1 MFTIPVKLVELF
13 GKLLKALPFILIA
26 LAAIFIVTKI
36 QSCSVFGDTKTEL
49 KAAVKDKD
57 AIIKTI
63 DQVNTDLSKDIKLI
77 KDSGVVSTKAV
88 EAVSKS
94 DKTIVSIKTK
104 REQKVVAKL
113 KLVEDVYKNVV
124 PSDGHNANEEL
135 QNSTIQID
143 AIWEAY
149 NSAVSVNGRTT

>member
-1 MFTIPVKLVELF
+1 MFTIPAKLVQLL
-13 GKLLKALPFILIA
+13 GWLLKALPWIVIVVAVLFIA
-26 LAAIFIVTKI
+26 TKI
-36 QSCSVFGDTKTEL
+36 QSCSVFGDTKAEL

-57 AIIKTI
+57 AVIKTVE
-63 DQVNTDLSKDIKLI
+63 QVNVDLNKDIKLI
-77 KDSGVVSTKAV
+77 KDSGVVNTKAAESISKV
-88 EAVSKS
+88 DKAVLVTKN
-94 DKTIVSIKTK
+94 K
-104 REQKVVAKL
+104 REQKVAAKL

-149 NSAVSVNGRTT
+149 NSAVSTNGRTT